1 MRSPISTVYPEILRS
16 LWNAVEF
23 IPCFVTLPAPGAAM
37 IHIPAIGRGGRPV
50 RAWGRPAYT
59 YR

>member
-23 IPCFVTLPAPGAAM
+23 IRYPRPGCPDPHPCHREGWPPSMGLGEAGLHV
-37 IHIPAIGRGGRPV
+37 
-50 RAWGRPAYT
+50 
-59 YR
+59 